1 MIKFVN
7 SLVSACIL
15 ISQLDVILD
24 AALLY
29 VVIMTHSYCTQMR
42 QKYKR
47 QRTEGGSREAT
58 TLSKLASFSSKLK
71 QAVHKS
77 PSTAASAADDSR
89 AAGDSAQAS
98 AKDESYHGQVTEGLL
113 YEGEDSG
120 DEGIRAFA
128 GKLQFRKHIDDAY
141 RNGATGADG
150 RSASD
155 YTMIDP
161 RKQQQQQQQQSKH
174 TGGSSARR

>member
-1 MIKFVN
+1 M
-7 SLVSACIL
+7 
-15 ISQLDVILD
+15 
-24 AALLY
+24 
-29 VVIMTHSYCTQMR
+29 MTHYCCTQMR

-71 QAVHKS
+71 QAVHK
-77 PSTAASAADDSR
+77 PTSTAASAAADNST
-89 AAGDSAQAS
+89 ATGDSAQAS
-98 AKDESYHGQVTEGLL
+98 AQDESYHGQVTEGLL

-120 DEGIRAFA
+120 DEGITAFA

-161 RKQQQQQQQQSKH
+161 RKQQQQQQQSKY
-174 TGGSSARR
+174 SSSSGNSSTRR

>member
-1 MIKFVN
+1 
-7 SLVSACIL
+7 
-15 ISQLDVILD
+15 
-24 AALLY
+24 
-29 VVIMTHSYCTQMR
+29 MR

-58 TLSKLASFSSKLK
+58 TLSKLASFSSKLQ
-71 QAVHKS
+71 QAVHK
-77 PSTAASAADDSR
+77 PPPTAASAAADSDST
-89 AAGDSAQAS
+89 AAGDSAQTA

-120 DEGIRAFA
+120 DEGITAFA

-161 RKQQQQQQQQSKH
+161 RKQQQQQQQSKY
-174 TGGSSARR
+174 SSSSGNSSTRR